1 MATWIFLRG
10 LTRES
15 RHWGEFVDQFQQA
28 LPYQTVVTLD
38 LAGNGR
44 LNHQR
49 SASRVED
56 MVADCRLQLAL
67 RHIAPPYHLLA
78 MSLGAMVA
86 VAWAQSQPQEVAAQV
101 LINTSLR
108 PFSPFYQRLR
118 PANYGPLLRLLLFGA
133 APQNSER
140 AILHMTSRGGHETVL
155 SSWLALRHTHP
166 VARLNA
172 LRQLLAAARY
182 AAPADPPRMPT
193 LLFGSAQD
201 QLVSVQCTLA
211 LARQWACNYHI
222 HPDAG
227 HDLALDAGPWLAQQ
241 VREWLS
247 GLTQNRPSVVVPP
260 CRRSVLPASERL
272 AGTILRQS
280 CFKSG

>member
-15 RHWGEFVDQFQQA
+15 RHWGEFIGQFQQA
-28 LPYQTVVTLD
+28 LPHQTLVTLD

-49 SASRVED
+49 SVSRVED

-86 VAWAQSQPQEVAAQV
+86 VAWAQSRPEEVAAQV

-118 PANYGPLLRLLLFGA
+118 PANYARLLRLLLPA
-133 APQNSER
+133 ATPQDWER
-140 AILHMTSRGGHETVL
+140 AILQMTSRGGHEVVL
-155 SSWLALRHTHP
+155 PHWLALRHSHP
-166 VARLNA
+166 VSRLNA

-182 AAPADPPRMPT
+182 AAPAQPLRTPT
-193 LLFGSAQD
+193 LLLGSAQD

-211 LARQWACNYHI
+211 LARQWRCEHRI
-222 HPDAG
+222 HPTAG
-227 HDLALDAGPWLAQQ
+227 HDLPLDAGPWVAEQ
-241 VREWLS
+241 VREWL
-247 GLTQNRPSVVVPP
+247 LTS
-260 CRRSVLPASERL
+260 RL
-272 AGTILRQS
+272 KGTTP
-280 CFKSG
+280 

>member
-10 LTRES
+10 LTRDS
-15 RHWGEFVDQFQQA
+15 RHWGGFVGQFQQA
-28 LPYQTVVTLD
+28 LPHQTVVTLD

-44 LNHQR
+44 LNYQR

-67 RHIAPPYHLLA
+67 RHIAPPYHVLA

-86 VAWAQSQPQEVAAQV
+86 VAWAQSQPREVAAQV

-118 PANYGPLLRLLLFGA
+118 PANYARLLRLLLPDA
-133 APQNSER
+133 TPQDWER
-140 AILHMTSRGGHETVL
+140 AILQMTSCGGHEAVL
-155 SSWLALRHTHP
+155 PYWLALRHSHP
-166 VARLNA
+166 VSRLNA

-182 AAPADPPRMPT
+182 AAPAHPPCVPS
-193 LLFGSAQD
+193 LLLGSSQD

-211 LARQWACNYHI
+211 LARQWACDSRI
-222 HPDAG
+222 HPAAG
-227 HDLALDAGPWLAQQ
+227 HDLPLDAGPWVTEQ
-241 VREWLS
+241 VREWLLKS
-247 GLTQNRPSVVVPP
+247 
-260 CRRSVLPASERL
+260 RL
-272 AGTILRQS
+272 KGPTP
-280 CFKSG
+280 

>member
-1 MATWIFLRG
+1 MSTWILLRG

-15 RHWGEFVDQFQQA
+15 RHWGGFVAQFQKIM
-28 LPYQTVVTLD
+28 PYQTVITLD

-86 VAWAQSQPQEVAAQV
+86 VAWAQSHPDEVAAQV
-101 LINTSLR
+101 LVNTSLR

-118 PANYGPLLRLLLFGA
+118 PANYAPLLRLLLSGA
-133 APQNSER
+133 APQDWER
-140 AILHMTSRGGHETVL
+140 AILHMTSHGGHEAVL
-155 SSWLALRHTHP
+155 PSWLALRHTHP

-182 AAPADPPRMPT
+182 AAPAEPPRPPT
-193 LLFGSAQD
+193 LLLGSAQD
-201 QLVSVQCTLA
+201 RLVSVQCTLT
-211 LARQWACNYHI
+211 LARQWACEHRI
-222 HPDAG
+222 HPAAG
-227 HDLALDAGPWLAQQ
+227 HDLPLDDGPWVMQR
-241 VREWLS
+241 VREWFL
-247 GLTQNRPSVVVPP
+247 
-260 CRRSVLPASERL
+260 
-272 AGTILRQS
+272 
-280 CFKSG
+280 KSS

>member
-1 MATWIFLRG
+1 MPRPCKTGIDAMTTWIFLRG

-15 RHWGEFVDQFQQA
+15 RHWGEFVDQFQRVM
-28 LPYQTVVTLD
+28 PHQTVVTLD

-86 VAWAQSQPQEVAAQV
+86 VAWSQRQPQEVAAQV
-101 LINTSLR
+101 LVNTSLR

-118 PANYGPLLRLLLFGA
+118 PANYARLLRLLLPGA
-133 APQNSER
+133 APQDWER
-140 AILHMTSRGGHETVL
+140 TILHMTSRGGHEAVL
-155 SSWLALRHTHP
+155 PNWLAWRHTHP

-182 AAPADPPRMPT
+182 VAPLDPPHTRT
-193 LLFGSAQD
+193 LLLGSAQD
-201 QLVSVQCTLA
+201 QLVSVQCTLT
-211 LARQWACNYHI
+211 LARQWACEHRI
-222 HPDAG
+222 HPAAG
-227 HDLALDAGPWLAQQ
+227 HDMALDAGPWLAEQ
-241 VREWLS
+241 VREWF
-247 GLTQNRPSVVVPP
+247 
-260 CRRSVLPASERL
+260 
-272 AGTILRQS
+272 
-280 CFKSG
+280 FKSP

>member
-15 RHWGEFVDQFQQA
+15 RHWGAFVDQFQQA
-28 LPYQTVVTLD
+28 LPHQIVVTLD

-44 LNHQR
+44 LNQQR

-67 RHIAPPYHLLA
+67 RHVAPPYHLLA

-86 VAWAQSQPQEVAAQV
+86 VAWAQSHPEDVAAQV

-118 PANYGPLLRLLLFGA
+118 PANYALLLRLLLPGA
-133 APQNSER
+133 APQDRER
-140 AILHMTSRGGHETVL
+140 AILQMTSGGGHEAVL
-155 SSWLALRHTHP
+155 PGWLALRHTHP
-166 VARLNA
+166 VSRLNA

-182 AAPADPPRMPT
+182 AAPVHPPRTPT
-193 LLFGSAQD
+193 LLLGSAQD

-211 LARQWACNYHI
+211 LARQWACDSRI
-222 HPDAG
+222 HPEAG
-227 HDLALDAGPWLAQQ
+227 HDMALDAGPWVARQ
-241 VREWLS
+241 VREWL
-247 GLTQNRPSVVVPP
+247 LTS
-260 CRRSVLPASERL
+260 RL
-272 AGTILRQS
+272 KGPTP
-280 CFKSG
+280 

>member
-1 MATWIFLRG
+1 MTTWILLRG

-15 RHWGEFVDQFQQA
+15 RHWGGFVAQFQKIM
-28 LPYQTVVTLD
+28 PYQTVVTLD

-86 VAWAQSQPQEVAAQV
+86 VAWAQSHPDEVAAQV
-101 LINTSLR
+101 LVNTSLR
-108 PFSPFYQRLR
+108 PFSPFYHRLR
-118 PANYGPLLRLLLFGA
+118 PVNYAPLLRLLLSGA
-133 APQNSER
+133 APQDWER
-140 AILHMTSRGGHETVL
+140 AILQMTSHGDHEDVL
-155 SSWLALRHTHP
+155 PSWLALRLTHP

-182 AAPADPPRMPT
+182 AAPAQPPRAPT
-193 LLFGSAQD
+193 LLLGSAQD
-201 QLVSVQCTLA
+201 RLVSVQCTLA
-211 LARQWACNYHI
+211 LARQWACEHRI
-222 HPDAG
+222 HPAAG
-227 HDLALDAGPWLAQQ
+227 HDLPLDDGLWVMQR
-241 VREWLS
+241 VREW
-247 GLTQNRPSVVVPP
+247 
-260 CRRSVLPASERL
+260 
-272 AGTILRQS
+272 I
-280 CFKSG
+280 FKSS